1 MAARGTASKE
11 QIISALQSLFPS
23 AFSAGKEFRIP
34 IVEDGEE
41 VQIKVSLTAA
51 KENIP
56 HDTPTTLTPASPTS
70 APLQVTQAEKAAVE
84 DFMNNPFDF

>member
-23 AFSAGKEFRIP
+23 AFTAGKEFRIP
-34 IVEDGEE
+34 LVEDGEE

-51 KENIP
+51 KENIS
-56 HDTPTTLTPASPTS
+56 HDTPVTLTPATPTS
-70 APLQVTQAEKAAVE
+70 APLVTQAEKAAVE
-84 DFMNNPFDF
+84 DFMNNPFNF